1 MTVKGC
7 VKYGIC
13 LAIFVSFGL
22 LGGCASTGN
31 KKEEVSPLIPQ
42 DLRNAVSQKPS
53 FTQAPP
59 AQPQTPPLER
69 APGKDLTEKPK
80 EGEEAH
86 QLEKKEE
93 PVKFPEQKPKSRYGV
108 VAPKGA
114 APKQPVTFP
123 KGEERQKIVL
133 NFDKADI
140 AEVTQQIFAQ
150 YLGLNYVLDP
160 TLKIPLSFY
169 MEGTYNR
176 EELLR
181 FISEVYWAHGIDVVE
196 RNGIYYIQPFNRT
209 TAARARLLRPEEIR
223 SDSGLK
229 PGLCVY
235 RLQYLTA
242 DRAQNIIRTLLSPN
256 RPLIADPVTNTLIFV
271 DAMDNIR
278 TIVDILHTMDT
289 NILKDMGI
297 EVIQLQHLS
306 PKEVAD
312 AFDKVIQKINPA
324 YKDMI
329 SRNLV
334 VFPLERVSSLMV
346 ISSDPYLLKTA
357 KEWIKSLDV
366 EGRDSGEQFYV
377 YFVKN
382 GLAKNIVSILK
393 ELFTGKKETA
403 QHLPQKAVSA
413 EEKSSPP
420 GKAGPTTTTE
430 QQAQTTTTGGVSSVG
445 VKLTGEV
452 SIIADETNN
461 AIIIKAT
468 PMDYEKIKR
477 VIEEIDILPRAVLIE
492 MLIAEI
498 TLNDETQYG
507 VEWFLKNKGMN
518 IGGKK
523 GTYSLVQNYGT
534 QFNKNFDLGTAT
546 SQGISFFWGTLRG
559 DIASLVNLLSSFTH
573 FNVLSAPTLL
583 ATDNQKASIT
593 VGGKTPIISQQSVE
607 TTGTTL
613 INTVQYVDTGIIL
626 NVTPHINAGGIV
638 RMEVEQTI
646 RDAVKNTVSG
656 IDSPAF
662 TERKITTNLLAKD
675 GTTVVIGGI
684 IQEKSNTSRS
694 GVPLLSKIPYVGS
707 AFSSTDKSKER
718 TELLVAITPHVI
730 DHAGNDA
737 STEFLQKLKLLR
749 AIMSGSSETETAQ
762 PAQLPPPPPPQQP
775 SKE

>member
-1 MTVKGC
+1 MMLKKSAHIFGV
-7 VKYGIC
+7 C
-13 LAIFVSFGL
+13 LAVFTVVGL
-22 LGGCASTGN
+22 LGGCSSID
-31 KKEEVSPLIPQ
+31 KKSGETSPLIPKG
-42 DLRNAVSQKPS
+42 LRQTVTQKPS
-53 FTQAPP
+53 PSQPIP
-59 AQPQTPPLER
+59 AQPQDATSQNIQRETPQDKYETQPE
-69 APGKDLTEKPK
+69 AKQEK
-80 EGEEAH
+80 ES
-86 QLEKKEE
+86 L
-93 PVKFPEQKPKSRYGV
+93 KFPEQKPKQRYGV
-108 VAPKGA
+108 VTPKGG
-114 APKQPVTFP
+114 VTHPIKAFP
-123 KGEERQKIVL
+123 KDKEKQHVVL

-140 AEVTQQIFAQ
+140 AEITQQLFAQ
-150 YLGLNYVLDP
+150 HLGLNYVLDP
-160 TLKIPLSFY
+160 MVKVPISFY
-169 MEGTYNR
+169 LEGTYSK

-181 FISEVYWAHGIDVVE
+181 FITEVYWAHGIDVVE
-196 RNGIYYIQPFNRT
+196 RNGMYYIQPFNRT
-209 TAARARLLRPEEIR
+209 TGARARLLKPEE
-223 SDSGLK
+223 LK
-229 PGLCVY
+229 SETGPQPGLCVY

-242 DRAQNIIRTLLSPN
+242 DKVQNVIRPLLSPN
-256 RPLIADPVTNTLIFV
+256 RPFIADPVTNTLIFV
-271 DAMDNIR
+271 DAMDNVR

-289 NILKDMGI
+289 NILKDMGV

-312 AFDKVIQKINPA
+312 SFEKVVQKINPA

-334 VFPLERVSSLMV
+334 VLPLERVSSLLIV
-346 ISSDPYLLKTA
+346 SSDPYLIKTA
-357 KEWIKSLDV
+357 KEWIRSLDV

-393 ELFTGKKETA
+393 ELFTGKKDST
-403 QHLPQKAVSA
+403 QNLPQRAVSA
-413 EEKSSPP
+413 EEKQAP
-420 GKAGPTTTTE
+420 GKTG
-430 QQAQTTTTGGVSSVG
+430 QQQTQTQQTTHSAETTALG
-445 VKLTGEV
+445 VKLTSEV

-461 AIIIKAT
+461 AVIIKAT
-468 PMDYEKIKR
+468 PVDYAKIKR
-477 VIEEIDILPRAVLIE
+477 IIEEIDVLPRAVLIE
-492 MLIAEI
+492 TLIAEI

-518 IGGKK
+518 IGGKQ

-559 DIASLVNLLSSFTH
+559 DIASLVNLLSSLTH
-573 FNVLSAPTLL
+573 FNVLSAPTIL

-593 VGGKTPIISQQSVE
+593 VGGKTPVVSQQSVE

-638 RMEVEQTI
+638 RIEVEQTI

-662 TERKITTNLLAKD
+662 TERKITTNLLARD
-675 GTTVVIGGI
+675 GTTAVIGGI
-684 IQEKSNTSRS
+684 IQEKSNFNRS
-694 GVPLLSKIPYVGS
+694 GVPVLSKIPVLGS
-707 AFSSTDKSKER
+707 VFSSTGKTNER

-737 STEFLQKLKLLR
+737 SAEFLQKLRLLR
-749 AIMSGSSETETAQ
+749 AVMAEPSETQ
-762 PAQLPPPPPPQQP
+762 PPPPPPTQLPPSQP
-775 SKE
+775 TELKKEQ

>member
-1 MTVKGC
+1 M
-7 VKYGIC
+7 
-13 LAIFVSFGL
+13 
-22 LGGCASTGN
+22 GG
-31 KKEEVSPLIPQ
+31 KKEKAPSIIPQ
-42 DLRNAVSQKPS
+42 GLRDAARQAYSPSQS
-53 FTQAPP
+53 LP
-59 AQPQTPPLER
+59 AQPQPSSQETI
-69 APGKDLTEKPK
+69 PGKGLAEKSK
-80 EGEEAH
+80 EGEESRQEA
-86 QLEKKEE
+86 QKEAE
-93 PVKFPEQKPKSRYGV
+93 TIKFPEQKPKIKYGV
-108 VAPKGA
+108 LAPKGA
-114 APKQPVTFP
+114 PQKQPVGIP
-123 KGEERQKIVL
+123 KGEEKQKLVL

-160 TLKIPLSFY
+160 TIKIPLSFY
-169 MEGTYNR
+169 LEGTYSLD
-176 EELLR
+176 ELFR
-181 FISEVYWAHGIDVVE
+181 FITEVYWAHGIDVLE

-209 TAARARLLRPEEIR
+209 TATRARLLRPEEIR
-223 SDSGLK
+223 SDSGPR
-229 PGLCVY
+229 PGLCIY

-242 DRAQNIIRTLLSPN
+242 ERAQNIIRTLLTPN
-256 RPLIADPVTNTLIFV
+256 RPLIADPVTNTVIFV

-289 NILKDMGI
+289 NILKDMGV
-297 EVIQLQHLS
+297 EVIQLEHLS
-306 PKEVAD
+306 PKEITD

-324 YKDMI
+324 YKDMV

-346 ISSDPYLLKTA
+346 ISSDPSLLKTA

-382 GLAKNIVSILK
+382 GLAKNIVSILR
-393 ELFTGKKETA
+393 ELFTGKKDTTS

-413 EEKSSPP
+413 EEKPAS
-420 GKAGPTTTTE
+420 GKSGTTQE
-430 QQAQTTTTGGVSSVG
+430 QQTQTATTGGVSSLG
-445 VKLTGEV
+445 IKLTGEV
-452 SIIADETNN
+452 SIMADETNN
-461 AIIIKAT
+461 AIIVKAT
-468 PMDYEKIKR
+468 PMDYAKIKR

-498 TLNDETQYG
+498 TLTDETQYG

-534 QFNKNFDLGTAT
+534 QFNRNFDLGTAT

-559 DIASLVNLLSSFTH
+559 DIASLINLLSSLSH
-573 FNVLSAPTLL
+573 FNVLSAPTIL

-675 GTTVVIGGI
+675 GNTVVIGGI
-684 IQEKSNTSRS
+684 IQEKSNTARS
-694 GVPLLSKIPYVGS
+694 GVPILSKIPYFGS
-707 AFSSTDKSKER
+707 VFSSTDRSKER

-737 STEFLQKLKLLR
+737 STEFLQKLNLLR
-749 AIMSGSSETETAQ
+749 AIMSEPSPSGTEATT
-762 PAQLPPPPPPQQP
+762 PGQLPPPASSQQP
-775 SKE
+775 SGEPKKTGGSK

>member
-1 MTVKGC
+1 MELKKTVFISKTYLMILILVAILSGC
-7 VKYGIC
+7 
-13 LAIFVSFGL
+13 SS
-22 LGGCASTGN
+22 LG
-31 KKEEVSPLIPQ
+31 KKHSETSPLIPEQ
-42 DLRNAVSQKPS
+42 LRQTMTQKPLPSQSPVSQPQPQDVTSQK
-53 FTQAPP
+53 
-59 AQPQTPPLER
+59 AQP
-69 APGKDLTEKPK
+69 EKPQDKHEPEAEIQQDK
-80 EGEEAH
+80 EP
-86 QLEKKEE
+86 L
-93 PVKFPEQKPKSRYGV
+93 KFPEQKPKQRYGV

-114 APKQPVTFP
+114 PAKPVKVSLKDKEKQHV
-123 KGEERQKIVL
+123 VL

-140 AEVTQQIFAQ
+140 AEITQQLFAQ
-150 YLGLNYVLDP
+150 HLGLNYVLDP
-160 TLKIPLSFY
+160 TLKVPISFY
-169 MEGTYNR
+169 LEGTYSK

-181 FISEVYWAHGIDVVE
+181 FITEVYWAHGIDVVE
-196 RNGIYYIQPFNRT
+196 RNGMYYIQPFNRT
-209 TAARARLLRPEEIR
+209 TGARARLLKPEDIKTEA
-223 SDSGLK
+223 GPQ

-242 DRAQNIIRTLLSPN
+242 DKVQNVIRSLLSPN
-256 RPLIADPVTNTLIFV
+256 RPLIADPITNTLIFV
-271 DAMDNIR
+271 DAMDNIK

-289 NILKDMGI
+289 NILKDMGV

-312 AFDKVIQKINPA
+312 SFEKVVQKINPA
-324 YKDMI
+324 YKEMI

-334 VFPLERVSSLMV
+334 VLPLERVSSLLIV
-346 ISSDPYLLKTA
+346 SSDPYILKTVR
-357 KEWIKSLDV
+357 EWIKSLDV

-382 GLAKNIVSILK
+382 GLAKNIVAILK
-393 ELFTGKKETA
+393 ELFTGKKDTT
-403 QHLPQKAVSA
+403 QHLPQRAVSA
-413 EEKSSPP
+413 EEKTTP
-420 GKAGPTTTTE
+420 GKTGQQETQTQPPAGGPT
-430 QQAQTTTTGGVSSVG
+430 SLG

-461 AIIIKAT
+461 AIIVKAT
-468 PMDYEKIKR
+468 PVDYAKIKR
-477 VIEEIDILPRAVLIE
+477 IIEEIDILPRAVLIE
-492 MLIAEI
+492 TLIAEI

-507 VEWFLKNKGMN
+507 VEWFLKNKGMK
-518 IGGKK
+518 IGGKE

-534 QFNKNFDLGTAT
+534 QFNRNFDLGTAT
-546 SQGISFFWGTLRG
+546 SQGITFFWGTLRG
-559 DIASLVNLLSSFTH
+559 DIASLINLLSSLTH
-573 FNVLSAPTLL
+573 FNVLSAPTIL

-593 VGGKTPIISQQSVE
+593 VGGKTPVVSQQSVE

-662 TERKITTNLLAKD
+662 TERKITTNLLARD

-684 IQEKSNTSRS
+684 IQEKSNFNRS
-694 GVPLLSKIPYVGS
+694 GIPVLSKIPVVGS
-707 AFSSTDKSKER
+707 VFSSTGKTSER

-737 STEFLQKLKLLR
+737 SAEFLQKLRLLR
-749 AIMSGSSETETAQ
+749 AVMSESGEAQ
-762 PAQLPPPPPPQQP
+762 SPPPPPPQINP
-775 SKE
+775 SRSGQ